1 MSGNEEFVRQVR
13 EAGESL
19 IKNSNDIVGDAKYLN
34 GIDISIEFDL
44 GSTPTIKV
52 VRSFT
57 PETYVERVMGG
68 ER

>member
-34 GIDISIEFDL
+34 GIVHR
-44 GSTPTIKV
+44 GA
-52 VRSFT
+52 RS
-57 PETYVERVMGG
+57 RV
-68 ER
+68 